1 MVLCVHL
8 FSFAV
13 SFDAE
18 MPLVRRQE
26 VGLHLLL
33 LLKSYTKY
41 RINGVALDYS
51 NCSISPLTIH
61 VERSDLNYME
71 NLANYEQRKS

>member
-26 VGLHLLL
+26 VGLHL
-33 LLKSYTKY
+33 
-41 RINGVALDYS
+41 DYS
-51 NCSISPLTIH
+51 NCSISPITIH
-61 VERSDLNYME
+61 EEWSDLNYME